1 MIIDAG
7 LKGVLCRSE
16 LSNGDLI
23 FMLGPLIGSEGREC
37 TSMASLFRRVKEE
50 VEAAGGPPSVVG
62 SGSDESDDGEESEQ
76 PMLFGAKES
85 VEEAEREDKRES
97 DRDTTHGESSER
109 MHMGTKSDENG
120 GEGVHTSADETPEDS
135 NGPLDTSALDALNL
149 DGLLLRLERHSL
161 AESRDDDGACTY
173 EGESQG

>member
-7 LKGVLCRSE
+7 LEGVLCRSR
-16 LSNGDLI
+16 LSNGDPI
-23 FMLGPLIGSEGREC
+23 FILGPLVGSKGREC
-37 TSMASLFRRVKEE
+37 TSMASLFQRVKEE
-50 VEAAGGPPSVVG
+50 VEAAGGPPSVMG

-97 DRDTTHGESSER
+97 DRGTTHGESSER

-120 GEGVHTSADETPEDS
+120 EEGVHTSADVTREDS

-161 AESRDDDGACTY
+161 AEGRDDDGACTH
-173 EGESQG
+173 EDESQG

>member
-7 LKGVLCRSE
+7 LEGVLCRSR
-16 LSNGDLI
+16 LSNGDPI
-23 FMLGPLIGSEGREC
+23 FILGPLIGSKGREC
-37 TSMASLFRRVKEE
+37 TSMASLFQRVKEE

-97 DRDTTHGESSER
+97 DRGTTHGKSSER

-120 GEGVHTSADETPEDS
+120 GEGVHTSADETREDS

-161 AESRDDDGACTY
+161 PEGRDDDGACTH
-173 EGESQG
+173 EDESQG